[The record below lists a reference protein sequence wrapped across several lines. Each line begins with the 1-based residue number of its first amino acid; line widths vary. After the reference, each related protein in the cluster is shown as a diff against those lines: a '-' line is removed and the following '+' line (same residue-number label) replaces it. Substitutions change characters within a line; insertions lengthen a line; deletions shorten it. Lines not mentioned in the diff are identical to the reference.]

1 MNRSRSSADMPSSPK
16 QRPRLA
22 LEIALVLIA
31 KIIALTLIWQAWFH
45 DPETRRVDGERIG
58 AAVYSFP
65 PTSPK

>member
-22 LEIALVLIA
+22 FEIALVLIA
-31 KIIALTLIWQAWFH
+31 KMIALTLIWQAWFH
-45 DPETRRVDGERIG
+45 DPETRRLDGERVG
-58 AAVYSFP
+58 AAVYSLP